1 VSEAGVPMQRR
12 MSANVRPAVSTLV
25 IALALTVLLWLVPF
39 AGIVTYPFRLFVTFI
54 HESGHALVALLT
66 GNHVYGLQVAPDGSG
81 LTYTTGGGLAG
92 LIVASAGYLGAMA
105 YGVLLLALI
114 RRAVPARAILTGS
127 AFYIL
132 AFTFL
137 FGLHAPFT
145 LLAGFLIALGLLAVA
160 LMANVR
166 LATFLVCFLAVQ
178 CIANALFD
186 QRTLIF
192 LSAPFASHAHTDAA
206 NMAQATGLPAIFWA
220 LVWMA
225 LALVML
231 VAALR
236 DYATGLPDRT
246 TATMGERDWRASLR
260 V

>member
-1 VSEAGVPMQRR
+1 MQRT
-12 MSANVRPAVSTLV
+12 MSASVRPAVSTLV
-25 IALALTVLLWLVPF
+25 IALALTVVLWLVPF

-54 HESGHALVALLT
+54 HESGHALAALLT
-66 GNHVYGLQVAPDGSG
+66 GNHVYGLQVSPDGSG

-92 LIVASAGYLGAMA
+92 LLVASAGNLGAMA

-114 RRAVPARAILTGS
+114 RRAVSARAILSGT
-127 AFYIL
+127 AIYIF

-160 LMANVR
+160 MVANLR
-166 LATFLVCFLAVQ
+166 LATFLICFLAVQ

-186 QRTLIF
+186 LRTLVF
-192 LSAPFASHAHTDAA
+192 LSAPFASHAHTDAE

-220 LVWMA
+220 LLWMA
-225 LALVML
+225 LALIML
-231 VAALR
+231 VAALG
-236 DYATGLPDRT
+236 DYATGLPIRT
-246 TATMGERDWRASLR
+246 RATTNERDWRASLQS
-260 V
+260 